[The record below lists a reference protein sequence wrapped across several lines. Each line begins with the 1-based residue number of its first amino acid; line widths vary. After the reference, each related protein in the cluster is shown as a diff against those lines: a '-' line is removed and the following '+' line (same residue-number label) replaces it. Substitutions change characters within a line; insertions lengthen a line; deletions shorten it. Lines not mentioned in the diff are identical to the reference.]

1 MFRCDPLHLR
11 LLVVDLVG
19 LQEACFLMPRVL
31 FVPHQSL
38 SLQNQ
43 PVEVRQSA
51 GLVLKNSLKAGFEN
65 VNPAY
70 LAYIRSELLRCIGL
84 PDRALRNTVGTAIST
99 IVEQQGGR
107 GLGAWPE
114 LLQGIVQCL
123 ESNDRDHTEGALDAL
138 YKVSGGWGT
147 REGEGGGGR
156 KKGGGT

>member
-1 MFRCDPLHLR
+1 M
-11 LLVVDLVG
+11 
-19 LQEACFLMPRVL
+19 
-31 FVPHQSL
+31 
-38 SLQNQ
+38 
-43 PVEVRQSA
+43 EVRQSA

-70 LAYIRSELLRCIGL
+70 LAFIKSELLRCIGL

-138 YKVSGGWGT
+138 YKVGTTHGREGGREGGRERGGWG
-147 REGEGGGGR
+147 R
-156 KKGGGT
+156 KWKEVACEHVITCLML